1 MHDTPYKLK
10 VFPKMRMLISE
21 YLRRSR
27 IKNNI
32 NLFVEADV
40 TNLMR
45 FKQEQKEL
53 GLDFSLP
60 IYILY
65 CFARLL
71 QNHPDLISMRKG
83 NKLFQ
88 FENAD
93 ILTVVER
100 EGENGT
106 KVPMAIIIRNA
117 GAKSYLEIHN
127 EIRNSQEEQP
137 ENILE
142 VKKRRR
148 LLNFPSWLIRL
159 SIARAQSHPV
169 RYCKHYGN
177 AAFTSPLRGGNAR
190 FSIAVPISS
199 CTLTLLLNSTFKKVI
214 SVNGSFVEST
224 FMGFTFVVDH
234 DIIDGAR
241 GMRIVDEFCKMVE
254 AFPVL
259 DK

>member
-1 MHDTPYKLK
+1 MYDTPYKIR
-10 VFPKMRMLISE
+10 VFPKMRILISE

-27 IKNNI
+27 IKNNV

-45 FKQEQKEL
+45 FKQEKKEL

-65 CFARLL
+65 CFARLI
-71 QNHPDLISMRKG
+71 QNHPDLMSMRKG

-88 FENAD
+88 FENVD
-93 ILTVVER
+93 VLTFVER
-100 EGENGT
+100 DGENGS
-106 KVPMAIIIRNA
+106 KVPMAIIIRDA
-117 GAKSYLEIHN
+117 GRKRYAEMHN
-127 EIRNSQEEQP
+127 EVRNSQVEPP

-148 LLNFPSWLIRL
+148 LLNFPSWVIRW

-177 AAFTSPLRGGNAR
+177 AAFTSPVRGGNAR

-199 CTLTLLLNSTFKKVI
+199 CTFSLSLNSTFKKVI
-214 SVNGSFVEST
+214 SVDGSFVEST
-224 FMGFTFVVDH
+224 FIGFTFVVDH

-241 GMRIVDEFCKMVE
+241 GMRIIDEFCKMVE